1 MYLYQ
6 KSMIELYLSIYI
18 CGIFRKTISLHQL
31 IEKNCCNSSKKKY
44 YLYIKSHFWGV

>member
-6 KSMIELYLSIYI
+6 KSMIELYLSFHI

-31 IEKNCCNSSKKKY
+31 IKKTVATV
-44 YLYIKSHFWGV
+44 LIKKILFAYQITFLRV